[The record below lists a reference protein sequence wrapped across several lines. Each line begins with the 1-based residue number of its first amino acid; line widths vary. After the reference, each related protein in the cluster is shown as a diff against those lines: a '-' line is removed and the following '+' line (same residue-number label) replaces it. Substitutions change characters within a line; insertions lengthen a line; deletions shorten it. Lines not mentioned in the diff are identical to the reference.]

1 MVQNEVKIGIAIV
14 VALLIGFVGFRIMR
28 DVPIFK
34 LGTMIYATYD
44 KVDGLTTGSPIII
57 SGIKIGSVRGMEI
70 LPNDSVRVALNIN
83 IIDGVPKGSVAYIR
97 ATDLLG
103 SKAVIIQRT
112 THPEFIPADG
122 HMQGM
127 YDEGTFAGMADVGKD
142 IGQNVTSS
150 TESLKSVLA
159 QVDQLLINGGKN
171 DLSGILRNLNET
183 TNDIQQ
189 VMDSRQSDIQRSI
202 RNIESMTTRL
212 DGITADEE
220 ANIRAA
226 IGNLKSASD
235 EIDELMSGLTDTNK
249 QLGEILTK
257 INSGEGSLGLMVN
270 DPSLYRNLDSL
281 SYNLNKTIEKLNDNP
296 KYYFKHLRLIRVF

>member
-1 MVQNEVKIGIAIV
+1 MN
-14 VALLIGFVGFRIMR
+14 
-28 DVPIFK
+28 
-34 LGTMIYATYD
+34 
-44 KVDGLTTGSPIII
+44 
-57 SGIKIGSVRGMEI
+57 
-70 LPNDSVRVALNIN
+70 
-83 IIDGVPKGSVAYIR
+83 
-97 ATDLLG
+97 
-103 SKAVIIQRT
+103 
-112 THPEFIPADG
+112 
-122 HMQGM
+122 
-127 YDEGTFAGMADVGKD
+127 
-142 IGQNVTSS
+142 
-150 TESLKSVLA
+150 
-159 QVDQLLINGGKN
+159 
-171 DLSGILRNLNET
+171 
-183 TNDIQQ
+183 
-189 VMDSRQSDIQRSI
+189 SRQSDIQRSI

-296 KYYFKHLRLIRVF
+296 KYYLRHLRLIRVF

>member
-1 MVQNEVKIGIAIV
+1 MKIGIAIV
-14 VALLIGFVGFRIMR
+14 AAVLIGFIGFRIMR

-34 LGTMIYATYD
+34 LGTVIYATYD

-70 LPNDSVRVALNIN
+70 LPNDSVRVTLNIN
-83 IIDGVPKGSVAYIR
+83 IIDGVPVGSVAYIR

-112 THPEFIPADG
+112 TNAEFIPADG
-122 HMQGM
+122 SMRGV
-127 YDEGTFAGMADVGKD
+127 YDEGAFAGVADVGKD
-142 IGQNVTSS
+142 IGQNVNEG
-150 TESLKSVLA
+150 TESLKNVLA
-159 QVDQLLINGGKN
+159 QVDQLLVNGGKN
-171 DLSGILRNLNET
+171 DLAAILRNLNET
-183 TNDIQQ
+183 TTDIQK
-189 VMDSRQSDIQRSI
+189 VMDSRQAEIQKTI

-212 DGITADEE
+212 DRVSAEEE

-226 IGNLKSASD
+226 IDNLKSASD

-257 INSGEGSLGLMVN
+257 INEGQGSLGLLVN

-281 SYNLNKTIEKLNDNP
+281 SHNLNKTVEKLNENP
-296 KYYFKHLRLIRVF
+296 KYYLKHLRLIRVF

>member
-14 VALLIGFVGFRIMR
+14 AAVLIGFIGFRIMR

-34 LGTMIYATYD
+34 LGTVIYATYD

-70 LPNDSVRVALNIN
+70 LPNDSVRVTLNIN
-83 IIDGVPKGSVAYIR
+83 IIDGVPVGSVAYIR

-112 THPEFIPADG
+112 TNPEFIPADG
-122 HMQGM
+122 SIKGV
-127 YDEGTFAGMADVGKD
+127 YDEGAFAGVADVGKD
-142 IGQNVTSS
+142 IGQNVNQS

-159 QVDQLLINGGKN
+159 QVDQLLVNGGKN
-171 DLSGILRNLNET
+171 DLAAILRNLNET
-183 TNDIQQ
+183 TTDIQK
-189 VMDSRQSDIQRSI
+189 VMDSRQAEIQKTI

-212 DGITADEE
+212 DRVSAEEE

-226 IGNLKSASD
+226 IDNLKSASD
-235 EIDELMSGLTDTNK
+235 EIDELMTGLTDTNQ

-257 INSGEGSLGLMVN
+257 INEGQGSLGLLVN

-281 SYNLNKTIEKLNDNP
+281 SHNLNKTVEKLNDNP
-296 KYYFKHLRLIRVF
+296 KYYLKHLRLIRVF

>member
-14 VALLIGFVGFRIMR
+14 AAVLIGFVGFRIMR

-34 LGTMIYATYD
+34 LGTVIYATYD

-70 LPNDSVRVALNIN
+70 LPNDSVRVTLNIN
-83 IIDGVPKGSVAYIR
+83 IIDGVPVGSVAYIR

-112 THPEFIPADG
+112 TNPEFIPADG
-122 HMQGM
+122 NMKGV
-127 YDEGTFAGMADVGKD
+127 YDEGAFAGMADVGKD
-142 IGQNVTSS
+142 IGANVNEG

-159 QVDQLLINGGKN
+159 QVDQLLVNGGKN
-171 DLSGILRNLNET
+171 DLAAILRNLNET
-183 TNDIQQ
+183 TTDIQK
-189 VMDSRQSDIQRSI
+189 VMDSRQAEIQKTI

-212 DGITADEE
+212 DRVSAEEE

-226 IGNLKSASD
+226 IENLKSASD
-235 EIDELMSGLTDTNK
+235 EIDELMTGLTDTNQ

-257 INSGEGSLGLMVN
+257 INEGQGSLGLLVN

-281 SYNLNKTIEKLNDNP
+281 SHNLNKTVEKLNDNP
-296 KYYFKHLRLIRVF
+296 KYYLKHLRLIRVF

>member
-1 MVQNEVKIGIAIV
+1 MKIGIAIV
-14 VALLIGFVGFRIMR
+14 AAVLIGFIGFRIMR

-34 LGTMIYATYD
+34 LGTVIYATYD

-70 LPNDSVRVALNIN
+70 LPNDSVRVTLNIN
-83 IIDGVPKGSVAYIR
+83 IIDGVPVGSVAYIR

-112 THPEFIPADG
+112 TNAEFIPADG
-122 HMQGM
+122 SMRGV
-127 YDEGTFAGMADVGKD
+127 YDEGAFAGVADVGKD
-142 IGQNVTSS
+142 IGQNVNEG
-150 TESLKSVLA
+150 TESLKNVLA
-159 QVDQLLINGGKN
+159 QVDQLLVNGGKN
-171 DLSGILRNLNET
+171 DLAAILRNLNET
-183 TNDIQQ
+183 TTDIQK
-189 VMDSRQSDIQRSI
+189 VMDTRQAEIQKTI

-212 DGITADEE
+212 DRVSAEEE

-226 IGNLKSASD
+226 IDNLKSASD

-257 INSGEGSLGLMVN
+257 INEGQGSLGLLVN

-281 SYNLNKTIEKLNDNP
+281 SHNLNKTVEKLNENP
-296 KYYFKHLRLIRVF
+296 KYYLKHLRLIRVF

>member
-1 MVQNEVKIGIAIV
+1 VVQNEVKIGIAIV
-14 VALLIGFVGFRIMR
+14 AAVLIGFVGFRIMR

-34 LGTMIYATYD
+34 LGTVIYSTYD

-70 LPNDSVRVALNIN
+70 LPNDSVRVTLNIN
-83 IIDGVPKGSVAYIR
+83 LIDGVPKGSVAYIR

-112 THPEFIPADG
+112 TNPEFIPADG
-122 HMQGM
+122 QIQGI
-127 YDEGTFAGMADVGKD
+127 YDEGAFAGMADVGKG
-142 IGQNVTSS
+142 IGQNVNQS
-150 TESLKSVLA
+150 TESLKSVLS
-159 QVDQLLINGGKN
+159 QVDQLLVNGGKN
-171 DLSGILRNLNET
+171 DLAGILRNLNET

-189 VMDSRQSDIQRSI
+189 VMDSRQAQIKTTI

-212 DGITADEE
+212 DRLTADEE
-220 ANIRAA
+220 ANIREA
-226 IGNLKSASD
+226 INHLKSASG
-235 EIDELMSGLTDTNK
+235 EIDDLMSGLTETNK

-257 INSGEGSLGLMVN
+257 INEGEGSLGLLVN

-281 SYNLNKTIEKLNDNP
+281 SFNLNKTIEKLNDNP
-296 KYYFKHLRLIRVF
+296 KYYLRHLRLIRVF